1 MVKRAIIT
9 PFDCNSTANKRQCP
23 YWFQSSISLTSLM
36 RDCGTTQVQLEKAGV
51 VAQSTLSQI
60 LAGKRGISKATAK
73 KLGAF
78 FGVSSVV
85 FL

>member
-1 MVKRAIIT
+1 MIGK
-9 PFDCNSTANKRQCP
+9 TACLPEKIRKDKP
-23 YWFQSSISLTSLM
+23 SISEPTNSRKL
-36 RDCGTTQVQLEKAGV
+36 

-73 KLGAF
+73 KLGVF
-78 FGVSSVV
+78 FGISSVV

>member
-1 MVKRAIIT
+1 MNANDPWAFI
-9 PFDCNSTANKRQCP
+9 PSTSRDA
-23 YWFQSSISLTSLM
+23 LASLM
-36 RDCGTTQVQLEKAGV
+36 RDRGTTQVQFEKAGV

-60 LAGKRGISKATAK
+60 FAGKRGISKATAK

-78 FGVSSVV
+78 FGISSVV